1 MTRSA
6 LNCSK
11 CNQSVEYRCKDINS
25 LRVFS
30 TVLHFLHLFLKNYY
44 KQKNMTETLYKK
56 SFIYYLT
63 YGLPYIR
70 YI

>member
-6 LNCSK
+6 LKCSK
-11 CNQSVEYRCKDINS
+11 CNQSVENRCRCTNS

-56 SFIYYLT
+56 KFHIL
-63 YGLPYIR
+63 LDLCDPIH
-70 YI
+70 